1 MGARQMD
8 MLMNRQLTRGR
19 RNQAEKQM
27 IMRTF
32 LISVCLITL
41 VWTSFLVI
49 QYVGSRNQIIETNR
63 ILAQKETFQ
72 ASQRLNDSL
81 KRSASFAQSIAEDL
95 KTGDLGHDGIIERLN
110 RAIGECPDIYGIG
123 VAYIP
128 YMDSTEKRDSPYYIR
143 RNKNSAINEKGIVQA
158 IKIPLFSEDP
168 ESGNRISTGMV
179 FVDYTYDD
187 IRKIISTRSLGN
199 TGYSFILS
207 QKGIFIYHPIEEYFS
222 KSKSI
227 FTIAET
233 TGDRRLQYVAGN
245 VVSGDMGIIDYDNE
259 ITGQSSWISYAPVP
273 SAGWFLAAVFVKN
286 ELLRKLEDLSR
297 QKIWISLSG
306 SPFVFLLLAI
316 ILNAK
321 SNGNQRLWII
331 SICVSILLLSNIVY
345 ILYFTTVT
353 PEKDNPEHIKILDK
367 AGLDKFI
374 KNWIQPKETGENKT
388 STVTVPTGIFI
399 ESLQFTDLNNVLVSG
414 YIWQKY
420 TDDRS
425 GVTTSDIIF
434 PNSISS
440 KIEKAYEQ
448 IDSGMKS
455 VGWRFNIVL
464 RQRFDYSKYPFDR
477 VAINIPIRFEGFVQD
492 MLFIPD
498 LDSYNLINP
507 TSKPGIS
514 HDLVLPGWEIESSA
528 FNYKVQKF
536 LTDFGVTENVWQQGF
551 PDLRFTIKARRHF
564 LIPCISSLLPVLIVN
579 CIAFGMLLMVS
590 KTEKADKVYG
600 LKTSGVLATCSGLFF
615 GVLLGHVKL
624 RARMNF
630 EDFFYME
637 YIYFLCY
644 FSILVIAVNSLLFG
658 ISKGFGWVHYRD
670 NIIPKI
676 LYWPVVQF
684 ALLVIT
690 LLIFMK

>member
-1 MGARQMD
+1 
-8 MLMNRQLTRGR
+8 MLMNRQHTGER

-32 LISVCLITL
+32 LLLACLITL
-41 VWTSFLVI
+41 VWTSFLVA
-49 QYVGSRNQIIETNR
+49 QYIGGRDQIIETHR
-63 ILAQKETFQ
+63 SLAQKETFQ
-72 ASQRLNDSL
+72 AARRLDNSL
-81 KRSASFAQSIAEDL
+81 KRSASFAHSIARDL
-95 KTGDLGHDGIIERLN
+95 KTGNLGHDGIIERLN
-110 RAIGECPDIYGIG
+110 TAIEKCPDIYGIG

-128 YMDSTEKRDSPYYIR
+128 YMESTEKRSSPYYIR
-143 RNKNSAINEKGIVQA
+143 RNKNSKTSEKEIIQA
-158 IKIPLFSEDP
+158 IKVPFYSEVP
-168 ESGNRISTGMV
+168 KSGSKINTGMV
-179 FVDYTYDD
+179 FIDYTYDA
-187 IRKIISTRSLGN
+187 IRNIVSTRSLGN
-199 TGYSFILS
+199 TGYSFILT

-233 TGDRRLQYVAGN
+233 TGDRRLQYVAEN
-245 VVSGDMGIIDYDNE
+245 VVSSDTGIIGYDNE
-259 ITGQSSWISYAPVP
+259 ITGQSSWISFAPVP
-273 SAGWFLAAVFVKN
+273 SAGWFLAAVFVKD
-286 ELLRKLEDLSR
+286 ELLRKLEDLSQ

-306 SPFVFLLLAI
+306 SLFVFLLLAI

-331 SICVSILLLSNIVY
+331 STCVSILLLSNIVY
-345 ILYFTTVT
+345 IWYFTTVT

-374 KNWIQPKETGENKT
+374 LNWVQPKETGENKT

-399 ESLQFTDLNNVLVSG
+399 ESIQFADLNNVLVSG

-425 GVTTSDIIF
+425 GVTTSDIVF

-440 KIEKAYEQ
+440 RIEKAYEQ

-455 VGWRFNIVL
+455 VGWRFSIVL

-477 VAINIPIRFEGFVQD
+477 VSINIPVRFEGFVQH

-514 HDLVLPGWEIESSA
+514 HDLVLPGWDIESST

-536 LTDFGVTENVWQQGF
+536 LTDFGVTENVWHQGF
-551 PDLRFTIKARRHF
+551 PDLRFTIKARRRF

-579 CIAFGMLLMVS
+579 CIAFGVLLMVS
-590 KTEKADKVYG
+590 KTEKADKVHG

-624 RARMNF
+624 RAMMNF

-637 YIYFLCY
+637 YFYFLSY

-676 LYWPVVQF
+676 LYWPVMQF

-690 LLIFMK
+690 LLIIMK